1 MIEKRDYYNTGEVE
15 TIKSIEVMTRGYSGY
30 MGFLVGQIIKY
41 LARAPYKGQYRSD
54 LKKSSYYMALLI
66 NELGADDDD
75 NE

>member
-15 TIKSIEVMTRGYSGY
+15 TIKMIEIISRDYSGY

-41 LARAPYKGQYRSD
+41 LARANYKGQFRSD
-54 LKKSSYYMALLI
+54 LKKCNDYMILLI
-66 NELGADDDD
+66 EELGADDDD

>member
-15 TIKSIEVMTRGYSGY
+15 TIKMIEIISRDYSGY

-41 LARAPYKGQYRSD
+41 LARANYKGQFRSD

-66 NELGADDDD
+66 NELGADDDG